1 MGTWVENELCYDE
14 RHRSAICPQRE
25 VLMVVKYP
33 LVIFVMPPFLSIHL
47 MGISL
52 WVSAIPSSASYPGF
66 SALEPVSG
74 LVSILKTFIE
84 WTLIERPYMNQ
95 CILLS
100 ALRMPI
106 WSIFCV
112 VLYRIIFSSVSCLR
126 ETHKPFCVLIEMES
140 FLCSWFLDRWL
151 VGQNSMVIV
160 WNEGCGVMA
169 IMIDWHWQ
177 GRARCFAGHTTTSL
191 WAYQVIVISDI
202 HRFWHKPNQG
212 PRDEQHNDSDAH
224 VKGVTR
230 IMLCLRIACRL
241 LHLSPGPHEILF

>member
-14 RHRSAICPQRE
+14 RHRSAICPQGE

-84 WTLIERPYMNQ
+84 WTLIERSYMNQ

-112 VLYRIIFSSVSCLR
+112 VLYRVIFSSVSCLR

-177 GRARCFAGHTTTSL
+177 GTSL
-191 WAYQVIVISDI
+191 CGSHHYEPMGLSSYCYFQYTSLLTQAQSRTSRRATQWQWCPCED
-202 HRFWHKPNQG
+202 
-212 PRDEQHNDSDAH
+212 
-224 VKGVTR
+224 GVTR